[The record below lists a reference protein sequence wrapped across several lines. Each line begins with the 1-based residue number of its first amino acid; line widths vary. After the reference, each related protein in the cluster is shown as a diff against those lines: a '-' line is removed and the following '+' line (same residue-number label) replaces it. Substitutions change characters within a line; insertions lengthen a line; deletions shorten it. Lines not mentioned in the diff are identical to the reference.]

1 MINLPP
7 FLLHHHHLHL
17 YHYYTLYRHQ
27 NICGEEVSACCL
39 DNRKRKI
46 IIGDIKGHISIFN
59 CSNGQEMKS
68 VHRPYDS
75 AVCSL
80 DYYNETKR
88 FLAGFVN
95 GIVAIFDENVMEE
108 CLLVRQIEVFGNLH
122 RQLSEQK
129 GIDLNLVNARIPI
142 VQRSI
147 RKVHHDNKLQ
157 REMLCARFDPRSEGV
172 VTVDSTDGMLCIWD
186 YASSK
191 NIIEIQACDKYTT
204 QIVQMI
210 ILSPYPFIMTSD
222 SNGNLIV
229 WGSKGYRWIGKSLF
243 GFVNINPVH
252 SDMEPPPRKFDND
265 STSRRILPPKDCV
278 TPPMVREFEEDMNS
292 REEFYEI
299 SIDSSYGH
307 EYRNIL
313 SLHSVAEKE
322 NTLQQAKQ
330 LFAESEAKWGHV
342 SSAHALGWNADLS
355 ILMTGD
361 ELGTLRCFTIND
373 ALVDLMKVHLLD
385 PTVEQVD
392 HRIQNICMQLVRDNA
407 SALAP
412 IDRDITT
419 SFLLAHKNNHNS
431 YLGVRFKWA
440 LYAHTDRIINCTC
453 TKEGILTS
461 GADRLVKMWTYDGIA
476 IGTLLQSVPIGTR
489 SKSWDLVID
498 VKSIIAKENK
508 ELDEIIQQVS
518 KLAEKDDNPNIHEL
532 DFSGMELGAE
542 SANFSQSVLR
552 QRIDRTATNLGL
564 NFPSMSKSNLET
576 KLLDDEFTVQT
587 LTSSVSAGSKSLINA
602 LKEIKSAETDIDWD
616 LRHKAMTYVQQRRRA
631 TKLEILSKAYEEK
644 SGVQLNMKKKQ
655 TTIVVEKEAKDKDF
669 AELSHSAATDH
680 STVNDELYS
689 LDSLNKID
697 NIVSTRKDSHVNGK
711 IAESMKK
718 AHDKGIRTI
727 SMLKS
732 CRKYT
737 TFDKLDEAINDV
749 TDESIKKPTTSD
761 YEVVKQNKERKF
773 RSLLVGSNGTMLGN
787 NVNLLAM
794 PGYSSTTLLSQIED
808 QSTTLQTNVSA
819 SLTKTFSNDVDDAI
833 APSLNFTGDSNTA
846 EGSVEIIH

>member
-1 MINLPP
+1 MCFSNLN
-7 FLLHHHHLHL
+7 L
-17 YHYYTLYRHQ
+17 YVYRHP
-27 NICGEEVSACCL
+27 NICGEEISACCL
-39 DNRKRKI
+39 DDRKRKI
-46 IIGDIKGHISIFN
+46 VIGDIKGRINIYN

-80 DYYNETKR
+80 DYYDEAKR
-88 FLAGFVN
+88 FLAGFV
-95 GIVAIFDENVMEE
+95 GGQVAIFDENVMEE

-122 RQLSEQK
+122 RQLSDQK
-129 GIDLNLVNARIPI
+129 GIDLNLVNARTPI
-142 VQRSI
+142 VQRTF
-147 RKVHHDNKLQ
+147 RKIHHDNNKLQ
-157 REMLCARFDPRSEGV
+157 KEMLCARFDPRSEGV

-191 NIIEIQACDKYTT
+191 SIIEVQACNKYTT

-210 ILSPYPFIMTSD
+210 ILSPYPFIITSD

-278 TPPMVREFEEDMNS
+278 TPAIVREFEEDMNS
-292 REEFYEI
+292 REEFDEI

-307 EYRNIL
+307 KYRYIM
-313 SLHSVAEKE
+313 SLHSDAEKE
-322 NTLQQAKQ
+322 KTLQQAKQ
-330 LFAESEAKWGHV
+330 MFAESEAKWGHV

-385 PTVEQVD
+385 PSVEQAD
-392 HRIQNICMQLVRDNA
+392 HRIQNICKQLSRDDA

-412 IDRDITT
+412 IHHDITN
-419 SFLLAHKNNHNS
+419 FLLAHKNNHNS

-440 LYAHTDRIINCTC
+440 LYAHSDRIVNCTC

-498 VKSIIAKENK
+498 VKSIIAKENE
-508 ELDEIIQQVS
+508 ELNEIIKQVTELS
-518 KLAEKDDNPNIHEL
+518 EKDDNPNILEL

-552 QRIDRTATNLGL
+552 QRIDRTSTNLGL
-564 NFPSMSKSNLET
+564 NFPSMSKSNVEM

-602 LKEIKSAETDIDWD
+602 LKEIKSADTDIDWD

-644 SGVQLNMKKKQ
+644 SGVQLNIKKKH
-655 TTIVVEKEAKDKDF
+655 TSIVVEKEAKDKDF

-689 LDSLNKID
+689 LDSLNKMD
-697 NIVSTRKDSHVNGK
+697 NMSIKKDFHVNGK
-711 IAESMKK
+711 LAESMKK
-718 AHDKGIRTI
+718 AHDNGIRTM

-737 TFDKLDEAINDV
+737 TFDKLDQAINDV
-749 TDESIKKPTTSD
+749 IDESNQKPTISD

-773 RSLLVGSNGTMLGN
+773 RSLLVGSNGTIPGNKGNLSARLGYN
-787 NVNLLAM
+787 
-794 PGYSSTTLLSQIED
+794 SSNTLLSQIEE
-808 QSTTLQTNVSA
+808 QSSTNLSA
-819 SLTKTFSNDVDDAI
+819 SITKTTSNDVDDVITTALNITGGSNI
-833 APSLNFTGDSNTA
+833 AFDI
-846 EGSVEIIH
+846 VR